1 MSQPHLKLYG
11 NTLCPYVQRVR
22 FALEALKLQYEYIEI
37 DLLAQKHLKE
47 EYLAIN
53 PLACVPTININNS
66 NLYESLVLLEFLE
79 EQFGNVFPKDII
91 KRAQQR
97 IWANYYDQNVIGS
110 IWGIFQIYT
119 SKDEQGLKNL
129 ANKLAEEIRYWV
141 KQTKL
146 SERVKNNPKTF
157 YEGEQLTYVDFAVV
171 PHTRYLEDIV
181 RVAFNKEIFDLVEND
196 DLIKDFRIYIN
207 NVASSEAYNK
217 VTHKLSPLPAHGENT
232 LFDSLNF
239 TPETYDYSK
248 YIRAYLTKRFDS

>member
-11 NTLCPYVQRVR
+11 NILCPYVQRVR
-22 FALEALKLQYEYIEI
+22 FALEALKLQYDYVEI
-37 DLLAQKHLKE
+37 DLLAKKHLQE

-53 PLACVPTININNS
+53 PLGCVPTININNS
-66 NLYESLVLLEFLE
+66 NVYESLVLLEFLE
-79 EQFGNVFPKDII
+79 EQFGNVFPKDTI

-97 IWANYYDQNVIGS
+97 IWANYYDQNVIGN
-110 IWGIFQIYT
+110 IWDVFQVYK
-119 SKDEQGLKNL
+119 SKDEEGLKKL

-146 SERVKNNPKTF
+146 SERVKANPKTF

-181 RVAFNKEIFDLVEND
+181 RVTFNKQLFDLVEND
-196 DLIKDFRIYIN
+196 DLIKDFRTYIN
-207 NVASSEAYNK
+207 NVTSSEAYNRI
-217 VTHKLSPLPAHGENT
+217 THKLPSLPAHGENS
-232 LFDSLNF
+232 LLDSLNF

-248 YIRAYLTKRFDS
+248 LVRAYLSKRFES